1 MSRSRSKAPAAEVKA
16 FAIEAARLCAD
27 RRCDD
32 VIVFDVRGQSQVCD
46 YIVLATGTSD
56 RQMRSVAQEMKE
68 LGRELDHP
76 VFRSSADEGGTWIVV
91 DCVDVVVHLFEPD
104 QRLYYDIE
112 SLWATAP
119 RIPWRR
125 PEGSKPPQRGQRAT
139 AES

>member
-27 RRCDD
+27 RRCED

-46 YIVLATGTSD
+46 YIVLATGSSD
-56 RQMRSVAQEMKE
+56 RQMRSVAQEMKG
-68 LGRELDHP
+68 LGVELDNP
-76 VFRSSADEGGTWIVV
+76 VFRSSADDGGTWIVV

-112 SLWATAP
+112 SLWGTAP

-125 PEGSKPPQRGQRAT
+125 PEGSKPPQRGQRAA